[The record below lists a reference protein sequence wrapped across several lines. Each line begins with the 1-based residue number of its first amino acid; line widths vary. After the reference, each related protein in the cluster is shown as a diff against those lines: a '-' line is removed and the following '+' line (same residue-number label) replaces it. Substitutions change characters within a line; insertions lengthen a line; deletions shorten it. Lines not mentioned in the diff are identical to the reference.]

1 MPVRASVVALPEPGH
16 AILRVSELDAA
27 PEGLALSIQ
36 RQQGPDTHL
45 ADDGWRRTEAWL
57 MPDEVTRKG
66 DVLEFHLGPEIC
78 DRLAGIATI
87 RLRVKEPDIGVV
99 GTTVVAWPTMLTSGA
114 AGSSG
119 TYDDTV
125 RLRRRQAAAPAEP
138 APEPLPPPFE
148 PPPEPRRTCAR
159 CAIPAA
165 STICS
170 RSPSAPASAVGRS
183 PLIAFVSRA
192 APPMPPTTTSSSIRR
207 TSWRPRR
214 RLHPAAAPG
223 EPPKKSVRDTVADYL
238 ATKPAPTPEAML
250 AKGRDFLKAGD
261 TASAF
266 LVFRRAAEAGNTA
279 AQLELATFYD
289 PLTQPARG
297 GFTPE
302 GVRAADWYE
311 RAALAGVAEAQRKLG
326 LLLAKGGA
334 GLAAEPPRPRPGC
347 NRRRRRTTPTP
358 RRRWTPC
365 PSEIFRFAAADGG
378 PRRPGARPDRECIDL
393 RRPEGGEPEDGRDL
407 ALDDLRT
414 LGEDHGNRR
423 PAQRSALRMHRRRRS
438 WSWSSPPRRD
448 IRSSP
453 PISPTAPTSAMA
465 ASRSTAA
472 AAASSFPS
480 RRRHASPPPYRAA
493 FDYHCRLD
501 MPADPIQPATRADCL
516 F

>member
-1 MPVRASVVALPEPGH
+1 MAIRASIEALPEPGH
-16 AILRVSELDAA
+16 AILHVSDLDAM

-57 MPDEVTRKG
+57 IPDEVGRQG

-99 GTTVVAWPTMLTSGA
+99 GTTVIAWPTMLTSGA

-125 RLRRRQAAAPAEP
+125 RLRRMQPAAVPPEP

-148 PPPEPRRTCAR
+148 PPAPAPELRAERPPEPVVPPRTGFPNW
-159 CAIPAA
+159 AI
-165 STICS
+165 
-170 RSPSAPASAVGRS
+170 V
-183 PLIAFVSRA
+183 LIALLIVGGAGYAAYDYFKLNPQDVVA
-192 APPMPPTTTSSSIRR
+192 TAPPP
-207 TSWRPRR
+207 
-214 RLHPAAAPG
+214 AAPG
-223 EPPKKSVRDTVADYL
+223 EPPKKSIRDTVADYL

-250 AKGRDFLKAGD
+250 AKGRDFMKAGD

-302 GVRAADWYE
+302 GARAADWYE

-326 LLLAKGGA
+326 LLFAKGGA
-334 GLAAEPPRPRPGC
+334 GLAADTAKA
-347 NRRRRRTTPTP
+347 RT
-358 RRRWTPC
+358 WLQQ
-365 PSEIFRFAAADGG
+365 AAAQND
-378 PRRPGARPDRECIDL
+378 ADAKK
-393 RRPEGGEPEDGRDL
+393 
-407 ALDDLRT
+407 ALD
-414 LGEDHGNRR
+414 
-423 PAQRSALRMHRRRRS
+423 AL
-438 WSWSSPPRRD
+438 PK
-448 IRSSP
+448 
-453 PISPTAPTSAMA
+453 
-465 ASRSTAA
+465 
-472 AAASSFPS
+472 
-480 RRRHASPPPYRAA
+480 
-493 FDYHCRLD
+493 
-501 MPADPIQPATRADCL
+501 
-516 F
+516 